1 MALDMSDIL
10 NMEAAQNLAS
20 IPRNMQTD
28 RMLEEQNEAI
38 RSQNATI
45 LKLREQ
51 NKQLREKFYELMSAR
66 DEWQAREE
74 STIDTVRE
82 YVNEGALDRDEFN
95 AKRRKIL
102 AQKRIEVP
110 ERNGTPAK

>member
-51 NKQLREKFYELMSAR
+51 NKQLREKFYELMDDR
-66 DEWQAREE
+66 DGWQAQALALKDGINEYVDKEKFEEVKEFVNTSWEKHREE
-74 STIDTVRE
+74 VHEKNRS
-82 YVNEGALDRDEFN
+82 
-95 AKRRKIL
+95 
-102 AQKRIEVP
+102 
-110 ERNGTPAK
+110 